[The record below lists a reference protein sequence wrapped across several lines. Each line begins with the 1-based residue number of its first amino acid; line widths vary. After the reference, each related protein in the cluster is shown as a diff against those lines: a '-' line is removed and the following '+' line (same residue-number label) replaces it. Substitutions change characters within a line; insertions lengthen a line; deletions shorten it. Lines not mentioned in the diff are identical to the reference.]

1 MKKAIFDIETNGLL
15 KEVTTIHCIAIKD
28 AVQSDRRV
36 QSLKSYR
43 PDEVMEALDIL
54 ENADEIIGHNIIGYD
69 IPVIQKL
76 YPNWKPKGKVTDTLV
91 MSQLM
96 KADLVGEDSKRVA
109 HPDGFLRRM
118 WGSHSLKAW
127 GLRMGNL
134 KGDYDGGWDTF
145 NEDMLLY
152 MEQDVNVTYD
162 LYKLLRQDKEF
173 SQRSIDLEHDM
184 AEICF
189 RIGNN
194 GWTFDEQKAA
204 DLYATLSQRRLELN
218 NDLETLFEPWE
229 IRTPFTPKVNNES
242 RGYVKGETIDK
253 VKVVHFNPNSRK
265 HIAKCLAD
273 KYKWKPKSFTPSGD
287 PKIDENVLIDL
298 PYPEAKKLA
307 ESFLVQKRIAALAEG
322 NSAWMKLVDLDGK
335 LRHHLV
341 SLGTVSGRCAHRSPN
356 LGNVPSTRAV
366 YGKECRD
373 LFTVPKGWQLLGS
386 DLSGIELRCLAHLLD
401 DDGEYAKQIMESDI
415 HTFNQNAAGLE
426 TRDQAKT
433 FVYSMIF
440 GGGDSLIGKI
450 VGGGAKDGKRLKGD
464 FDKNVP
470 AFKRLRSEL
479 ASAYKA
485 RGFIKGIDGRKL
497 FVRSDHRCLSQIL
510 QNAGAVISKQWVKLI
525 DQELTNQGLKSYIVG
540 FIHDEVQIACPKE
553 EAQNVGDITG
563 RMAQKAGEDFSF
575 GIPIESEF
583 DLGLTWSDTH

>member
-1 MKKAIFDIETNGLL
+1 
-15 KEVTTIHCIAIKD
+15 
-28 AVQSDRRV
+28 
-36 QSLKSYR
+36 
-43 PDEVMEALDIL
+43 
-54 ENADEIIGHNIIGYD
+54 
-69 IPVIQKL
+69 
-76 YPNWKPKGKVTDTLV
+76 
-91 MSQLM
+91 M

-134 KGDYDGGWDTF
+134 KGDYDGGWATF

-152 MEQDVNVTYD
+152 MEQDVNVTHD

-173 SQRSIDLEHDM
+173 SQRSIDLEHEM

-194 GWTFDEQKAA
+194 GWTFDEEKAA

-229 IRTPFTPKVNNES
+229 IRTPFTPKVNNEA

-265 HIAKCLAD
+265 HIAKCLKD

-356 LGNVPSTRAV
+356 LGNVPSVRAV

-373 LFTVPKGWQLLGS
+373 LFTVPKGWELLGS

-450 VGGGAKDGKRLKGD
+450 VGGGAKDGKRLKSD

-470 AFKRLRSEL
+470 AFKSLRSEL
-479 ASAYKA
+479 ASAFKS

-553 EAQNVGDITG
+553 EAQNVGHITG

-575 GIPIESEF
+575 RIPIESEF
-583 DLGLTWSDTH
+583 NVGLTWRDTH